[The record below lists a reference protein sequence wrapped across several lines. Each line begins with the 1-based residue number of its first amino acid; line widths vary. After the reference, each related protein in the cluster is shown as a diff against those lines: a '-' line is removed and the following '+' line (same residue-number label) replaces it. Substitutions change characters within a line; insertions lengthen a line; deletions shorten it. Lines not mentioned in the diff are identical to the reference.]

1 MIKDLNVNDYYFHS
15 IIHGAEEGLQ
25 VIDNII
31 KMGAIKSPQSLGTKA
46 RIGCH
51 DKSDIC
57 LSHITKSNILQGT
70 ISCFDIYVP
79 RLISFVID
87 REVSKSCQLYKPAN
101 APIEEIILTNYE
113 KKTNLYDEYRTKKD
127 IPIEYIK
134 GVCIPYYN
142 LVENPLIFIP
152 FIVEDIL
159 MGYYNGTLDNYTIN
173 LILQNEMSKEAY
185 DKRVVVLNKYIDNL
199 EHIFEIYKVNIPIY
213 YYENESS
220 PKLILR

>member
-101 APIEEIILTNYE
+101 APIQEIYFYNDA

-127 IPIEYIK
+127 IPLEYIK
-134 GVCIPYYN
+134 GICIPYYN
-142 LVENPLIFIP
+142 LVEDPMIFIP

-159 MGYYNGTLDNYTIN
+159 MDYYNGNLDNDIIN
-173 LILQNEMSKEAY
+173 LILQNETTEEAY
-185 DKRVVVLNKYIDNL
+185 DKRVVALNKYIDNL
-199 EHIFEIYKVNIPIY
+199 ERIFETYRVNIPIY
-213 YYENESS
+213 YYENEPS